1 MDYAI
6 KKLKQDEVV
15 LMKKI
20 KSLQD
25 GKPKWAASEQ
35 LDEIR
40 SAIQL
45 LERYNNITEQ
55 DIENEDEYLKQIFEL
70 QPAKAKAQS
79 DNLNRNKFSSNHKA
93 YSMNSNSIDINIKVH
108 SSMNSIIDSID
119 REKYNSIERE
129 REQLM
134 GDKKFIAW
142 LRKYKVGSRIEVKD
156 YRASELMQ
164 QYTNYPKWVASKQ
177 KQGKVFLFFI
187 GFYFNYKE
195 LPLRDD
201 PIAVGRAIG
210 FFVLTR

>member
-20 KSLQD
+20 KGLQD

-55 DIENEDEYLKQIFEL
+55 DIENEDEYLKQVFEMS
-70 QPAKAKAQS
+70 PAKAKAQS
-79 DNLNRNKFSSNHKA
+79 DNLNKNKFSSINS
-93 YSMNSNSIDINIKVH
+93 SMDNNSSIVDIDI
-108 SSMNSIIDSID
+108 
-119 REKYNSIERE
+119 EKYNSIEKE
-129 REQLM
+129 REKLM

-142 LRKYKVGSRIEVKD
+142 LQKYNVGSRVEVKD
-156 YRASELMQ
+156 YRATELMQ
-164 QYTNYPKWVASKQ
+164 QYTNYPKWVASK
-177 KQGKVFLFFI
+177 
-187 GFYFNYKE
+187 Y
-195 LPLRDD
+195 
-201 PIAVGRAIG
+201 
-210 FFVLTR
+210 